1 MDKYSAAFENILPA
15 LAIGRYTEENHTPE
29 LETWTNILKKDIV
42 MTPSRV
48 RLSFSCFYYFW
59 SLIIRVQLLLDSLLR
74 GALAVTQI
82 HFLVITDAQN
92 IRNQDSHASMPIVQA
107 MNDFYRISDPIS
119 RPRVFALM
127 SPTADRRSHFDSKML
142 KLEQTLDAKVFG
154 ATEEKRAEILALPD
168 RPSEIVILYDTA
180 AKASETRLLKQ
191 LHQLD
196 PRESVFRRHY
206 HASRNAHEDVGSCAS
221 DLVWRRG
228 LKNMEATLI
237 PGYADVDEDDAD
249 IPPIEAMKI
258 NMYNIVKNWPFSMPN
273 LDSSSR
279 GFNVSHKFLRL
290 VQVLTTFKPLGEGFR
305 GIIFGMS
312 SA

>member
-1 MDKYSAAFENILPA
+1 MDQHS
-15 LAIGRYTEENHTPE
+15 EERHSNDTFTGAPFFMLLLFLVADH
-29 LETWTNILKKDIV
+29 
-42 MTPSRV
+42 
-48 RLSFSCFYYFW
+48 F
-59 SLIIRVQLLLDSLLR
+59 RVQLLLDSLLR

-92 IRNQDSHASMPIVQA
+92 IRNQDSHPSMPIVQA

-154 ATEEKRAEILALPD
+154 VTEEKRAEILALPD

-312 SA
+312 SV